1 MTSLLSLLPG
11 ICEVRHARVR
21 AARPGWNV
29 PASPQAPRVR
39 ASALW
44 EFVLQA
50 VARLEASLRPGLRR
64 LSAPPPRGTPCT
76 ACGPVHVED
85 HPACWTPSSG
95 CAACWGRSVECSL
108 LRGGFLQCVS
118 LTLKTPTSS
127 VCVILGCHHSGRQV
141 LDSGEWRL
149 FLECHV
155 LHSALHRLW
164 TRGPEAVVSQGLPL
178 LRVRGPERTGS
189 HAPLALCPCPAPL
202 PGPGPCP
209 SPLQLT
215 KETALSPTNCPSS
228 PQTLASFSPPPGH
241 VSPSAPHVLSSGS
254 HWGPL
259 SRTLHFSPGKAEG
272 TCLGP
277 CLAQSGHRQPT
288 PWDEHTQA
296 RLPVQL
302 AAMEGNFGRFLGR
315 KWCHPVP
322 EMLSPN
328 EETAIPHLRGWPAN
342 H

>member
-1 MTSLLSLLPG
+1 MECSSKSPGTPRPCLGPLGVCPPGSSEAGGLFKARAQETLCTSPSRDSLHGLWASPCGRPPRVLDTLL
-11 ICEVRHARVR
+11 RVR
-21 AARPGWNV
+21 CLLGTLRRVFTLERGL
-29 PASPQAPRVR
+29 PAVCEPHSQDPHLLCVCDPRLP
-39 ASALW
+39 SLW
-44 EFVLQA
+44 E
-50 VARLEASLRPGLRR
+50 
-64 LSAPPPRGTPCT
+64 T
-76 ACGPVHVED
+76 
-85 HPACWTPSSG
+85 SSG
-95 CAACWGRSVECSL
+95 QWG
-108 LRGGFLQCVS
+108 
-118 LTLKTPTSS
+118 
-127 VCVILGCHHSGRQV
+127 
-141 LDSGEWRL
+141 GEWRL

-164 TRGPEAVVSQGLPL
+164 TRGPEAMVSQGLPL